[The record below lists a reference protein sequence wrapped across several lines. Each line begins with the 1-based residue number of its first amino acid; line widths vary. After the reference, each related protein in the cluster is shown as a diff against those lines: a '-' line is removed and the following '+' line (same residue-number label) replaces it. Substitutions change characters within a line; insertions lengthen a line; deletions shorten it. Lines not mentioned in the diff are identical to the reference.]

1 MGSIMFLAFLIAVM
15 LLCGFTSLYY
25 VIFYDLIDMPATWI
39 ILGCLISMFIVN
51 FLLTV
56 FESFLKFV

>member
-1 MGSIMFLAFLIAVM
+1 MGSIMFMLFLVSVM
-15 LLCGFTSLYY
+15 ILCGFTSLYY
-25 VIFYDLIDMPATWI
+25 IVFYDLVDMEATWI
-39 ILGCLISMFIVN
+39 ILGCIISMFIVN